1 MIACKQDGFTDYRKI
16 DSYERDPDAGAFVKI
31 DDYDWDYYNNG

>member
-1 MIACKQDGFTDYRKI
+1 MD
-16 DSYERDPDAGAFVKI
+16 DSILDFINDEPQCAYERDPDTGAFVKI